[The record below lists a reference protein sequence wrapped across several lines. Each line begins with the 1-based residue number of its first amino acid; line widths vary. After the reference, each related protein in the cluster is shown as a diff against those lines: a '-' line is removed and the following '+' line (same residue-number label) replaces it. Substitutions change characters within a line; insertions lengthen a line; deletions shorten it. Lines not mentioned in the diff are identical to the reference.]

1 MIKLEQINQKYP
13 TFGLEDISIEIPK
26 GYIVGML
33 GENGAGKST
42 LLKIMLGY
50 FKPDS
55 GKISVDGQ
63 ELWASDENQKKGKNQ
78 LGFVLNEELFSNYN
92 TLLDNG
98 IRYGKY
104 YSDYDHKKFQEYLQE
119 FRLEKKRKYGKLSKG
134 EKLKFQFAFA
144 LSHNP
149 KVLLLDEPLG
159 SFDMAFREKFLNYLT
174 SFVEDGE
181 HSVVLVSHLT
191 QELDQIAD
199 YIALIHNGKLMDFSD
214 IEELRERYRLVSGEN
229 YKINLLNSD
238 RVIYKEEGTYSTKAL
253 VKHNSFSSYDKEVEV
268 EVPTLEDIFYY
279 RIKGNQ

>member
-13 TFGLEDISIEIPK
+13 TFALEDISIEIPK

-268 EVPTLEDIFYY
+268 EMPTLEDIFYY

>member
-13 TFGLEDISIEIPK
+13 TFALEDISIEIPK